1 MNTPHWPNQT
11 LKEVISF
18 LSRQHLGGVRVA
30 VVGERIGMTPQAV
43 SAILHKDDTSLLW
56 AENLARKYGYT
67 LRIEYTLP
75 DCIQSRGNGKVEEL
89 YPRTGNLVGLA
100 SYAIS
105 RGLTINS
112 LAKNVNMN
120 YRVIERALKTGN
132 IQISTL
138 QTILNRLG
146 ITVKWVW
153 VPAPQS
159 LQET

>member
-11 LKEVISF
+11 LKEIISF
-18 LSRQHLGGVRVA
+18 LLRQHPGGVRVA
-30 VVGERIGMTPQAV
+30 AVSAMVGMTPQAV

-56 AENLARKYGYT
+56 AENLAHKYGHT
-67 LRIEYTLP
+67 LLLEYTLP
-75 DCIQSRGNGKVEEL
+75 DCIQDKGNSNTEERYPEAGNLIGLARYAVSRGF
-89 YPRTGNLVGLA
+89 
-100 SYAIS
+100 
-105 RGLTINS
+105 TINS
-112 LAKNVNMN
+112 LANYLNMN

-153 VPAPQS
+153 EPAPKT